1 MCSHLFCILILYFLE
16 IESQEWNYWVKGMR
30 AGEAGRFG
38 GFLLGHLCVG
48 GLDVRVLL
56 LYRWPGL
63 GFLCPSHSACLA

>member
-1 MCSHLFCILILYFLE
+1 MH
-16 IESQEWNYWVKGMR
+16 

-38 GFLLGHLCVG
+38 GFLLGHLYVG

-63 GFLCPSHSACLA
+63 RFLRASHSAYLA